1 MPLDPQARAF
11 LDQMQAAGIR
21 QAHEMTVEDART
33 ASLARVRLAGGTP
46 IPVDRVED
54 RTVPGPDGDIPVR
67 VFAPTSDEPL
77 PVLAYFH
84 GGGWIRGSI
93 ETHEAACR
101 QIANDARILIVSVEY
116 RLAPEAQFPGAA
128 EDCYAV
134 TRWLAEHAGELGGD
148 GSRLAVGGDSAGG
161 NLAAAVTLMAR
172 DRGGPPIAFQVL
184 VYPVVEANFD
194 TRSYVD
200 NATGYMLTRRDMQY
214 YWDLYVPNAD
224 DRSNPYAAPLLA
236 DLGGL
241 PPALVIVAEFDPL
254 RDEGA
259 AYAAKLRAAGVPV
272 EYTVYPGMIHGFF
285 SGFAAF
291 DQGKAAVSQA
301 ARALREALTAS
312 VAGRSA

>member
-1 MPLDPQARAF
+1 
-11 LDQMQAAGIR
+11 
-21 QAHEMTVEDART
+21 
-33 ASLARVRLAGGTP
+33 
-46 IPVDRVED
+46 VED

-67 VFAPTSDEPL
+67 VFAPASDEPL

-101 QIANDARILIVSVEY
+101 QLANEAGILIVSVEY

-134 TRWLAEHAGELGGD
+134 TRWLADQAGTLGGD

-161 NLAAAVTLMAR
+161 SLAAAVTLMAR
-172 DRGGPPIAFQVL
+172 DRGGPSIAFQVL
-184 VYPVVEANFD
+184 VYPVVEANFE
-194 TRSYVD
+194 TGSYVE
-200 NATGYMLTRRDMQY
+200 NSTGYMLTRRDMQY
-214 YWDLYVPNAD
+214 YWDLYVPNGA

-236 DLGGL
+236 DLSGL
-241 PPALVIVAEFDPL
+241 PPALVITAEFDPL
-254 RDEGA
+254 RDEGN
-259 AYAAKLRAAGVPV
+259 AYAAKLRAAEVPV
-272 EYTVYPGMIHGFF
+272 EHTVYSGMIHGFF

-301 ARALREALTAS
+301 ARALRDALAAP
-312 VAGRSA
+312 VAGPA

>member
-21 QAHEMTVEDART
+21 QAHELTVEEARAAT
-33 ASLARVRLAGGTP
+33 LARVRLAGGAP

-54 RTVPGPDGDIPVR
+54 RSIPGPDGEIPVR
-67 VFAPTSDEPL
+67 IFAPASDEPL

-101 QIANDARILIVSVEY
+101 EIANQARILIVSVEY
-116 RLAPEAQFPGAA
+116 RLAPEAQFPAAA
-128 EDCYAV
+128 EDCYAA
-134 TRWLAEHAGELGGD
+134 TPWLADHASELGGD

-184 VYPVVEANFD
+184 IYPVVEANFD
-194 TRSYVD
+194 TRSYTE

-214 YWDLYVPNAD
+214 YWDLYVPNPA
-224 DRSNPYAAPLLA
+224 DRSNPYAAPLVA
-236 DLGGL
+236 DPHGL
-241 PPALVIVAEFDPL
+241 PPALVVTAEYDPL
-254 RDEGA
+254 RDEGD

-272 EYTVYPGMIHGFF
+272 EHAVYPGMIHGFF

-291 DQGKAAVSQA
+291 DQGKAAVAQA
-301 ARALREALTAS
+301 ARALREALAGT
-312 VAGRSA
+312 VAGRA

>member
-11 LDQMQAAGIR
+11 LDQMQTAGIR
-21 QAHEMTVEDART
+21 QAHEMTIEEARA
-33 ASLARVRLAGGTP
+33 ASLARVRLAGAAP

-54 RTVPGPDGDIPVR
+54 RTIPGPDWEMPVR
-67 VFAPTSDEPL
+67 VFAPAANEPL

-101 QIANDARILIVSVEY
+101 QIANEARILIVSVEY
-116 RLAPEAQFPGAA
+116 RLAPEAPFPAAA

-134 TRWLAEHAGELGGD
+134 TRWLAEHASELGGY

-184 VYPVVEANFD
+184 VYPVVEANFE
-194 TRSYVD
+194 TRSYVE
-200 NATGYMLTRRDMQY
+200 NATGYMLTRRDMQH
-214 YWDLYVPNAD
+214 YWNLYVPNEAD
-224 DRSNPYAAPLLA
+224 RANPYAAPLLA
-236 DLGGL
+236 DLHGL
-241 PPALVIVAEFDPL
+241 PPALVIVAEYDPL

-272 EYTVYPGMIHGFF
+272 EHTEYPGMIHGFF

-301 ARALREALTAS
+301 ARALREALSAP
-312 VAGRSA
+312 VAGRA